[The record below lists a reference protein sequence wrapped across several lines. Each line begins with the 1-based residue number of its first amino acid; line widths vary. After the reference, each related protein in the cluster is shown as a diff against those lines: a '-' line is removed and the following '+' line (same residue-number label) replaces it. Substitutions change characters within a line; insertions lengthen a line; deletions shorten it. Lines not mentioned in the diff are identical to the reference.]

1 MHLLLWKSCPPLKCL
16 TRNSFLAL
24 SAARQPGSH
33 LSSGT
38 AQPQG
43 LHGAASPLCLHRAD
57 VRGGPGRSY
66 NAERLSV
73 VSQTCWG
80 AGAEQWSEPLALP
93 ATAHWSSQGPPP
105 SGPLPG
111 GAEPNP
117 DLWRPQPGPQSLPMP
132 CSPGCGHTPLQG
144 PAAELLHGVGFPA
157 KPTACLVCLLPPAP
171 GHTRFDA

>member
-1 MHLLLWKSCPPLKCL
+1 MHLLLWKSCPPLKCV

-57 VRGGPGRSY
+57 FRGALTGATML
-66 NAERLSV
+66 NAFLWCPKSAGGLVPSSGLS
-73 VSQTCWG
+73 
-80 AGAEQWSEPLALP
+80 PLALP
-93 ATAHWSSQGPPP
+93 ATAHWSSQGSPP
-105 SGPLPG
+105 SGLLPG
-111 GAEPNP
+111 SAKPNP
-117 DLWRPQPGPQSLPMP
+117 DLQRPQPGPRSLLMP

-157 KPTACLVCLLPPAP
+157 KPTACLVCLLPPVP
-171 GHTRFDA
+171 WTHKI